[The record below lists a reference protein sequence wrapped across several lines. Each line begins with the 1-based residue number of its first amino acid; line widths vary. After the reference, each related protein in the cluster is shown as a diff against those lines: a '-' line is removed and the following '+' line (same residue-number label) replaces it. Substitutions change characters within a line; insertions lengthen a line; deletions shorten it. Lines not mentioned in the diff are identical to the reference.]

1 MKSLSYAA
9 MSSVCAL
16 VIGILLVIWPEAA
29 IIYLVI
35 TVGVL
40 FLLPGLMGLF
50 SYAFSRRRNAEV
62 QRTFPIIA
70 LGSTLLGFWL
80 MIMPEFF
87 VNILMYLLG
96 VLLVLGSLSQLINF
110 ISVRQVVKVPVF
122 LYLISVLILAAG
134 IVILF
139 NPFTAATVPFI
150 ILGVSSIIY
159 ALNDLVRLLFY
170 YHKRNKYYRCKNYR
184 GIVGLSNYSMF
195 RYCLGDIPV
204 YRLKYF
210 PKKEMSGKLSE

>member
-159 ALNDLVRLLFY
+159 TLNDLVRLLFY
-170 YHKRNKYYRCKNYR
+170 YHKRNK
-184 GIVGLSNYSMF
+184 
-195 RYCLGDIPV
+195 DITDV
-204 YRLKYF
+204 KII
-210 PKKEMSGKLSE
+210 EE

>member
-1 MKSLSYAA
+1 
-9 MSSVCAL
+9 
-16 VIGILLVIWPEAA
+16 
-29 IIYLVI
+29 
-35 TVGVL
+35 
-40 FLLPGLMGLF
+40 
-50 SYAFSRRRNAEV
+50 
-62 QRTFPIIA
+62 
-70 LGSTLLGFWL
+70 
-80 MIMPEFF
+80 MPEFF

-170 YHKRNKYYRCKNYR
+170 YHKRNK
-184 GIVGLSNYSMF
+184 
-195 RYCLGDIPV
+195 DITDV
-204 YRLKYF
+204 KII
-210 PKKEMSGKLSE
+210 EE